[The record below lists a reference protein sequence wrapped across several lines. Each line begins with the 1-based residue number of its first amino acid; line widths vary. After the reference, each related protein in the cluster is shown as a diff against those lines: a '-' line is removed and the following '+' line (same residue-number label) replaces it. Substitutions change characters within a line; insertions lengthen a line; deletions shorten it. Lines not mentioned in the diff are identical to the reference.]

1 MNVTLKMTRAE
12 NIARYGAG
20 PVSLDIEDYLCGV
33 VPAEIYESA
42 HMEALKAQA
51 VAARTFAAKRAL
63 AGTVMNDIT
72 SFQAYR
78 CSLAEKSPRSRQAV
92 MDTAGQVLC
101 YDRAMIDCFY
111 SSSNGGQTKRSGDV
125 WSRNYPYY
133 VIKVDPWDT
142 AARQEKPTNPSHG
155 VGMSQVGTMWVAKI
169 GVPYN
174 EILAF
179 YYDGTALLSAYG
191 KGGAVTFE
199 DATEPEGGTPMNLH
213 TLIFVNNACYKAGR
227 TIVPQGIM
235 VHSTGANNPNL
246 KRYVGPDDGLL
257 GRNQNNNHWNQDKP
271 DGRQVCVHAF
281 IGLLAD
287 GSVATYQVLPWN
299 HRGWHCGSGPNG
311 SGNDTMIS
319 FEICEDAL
327 TDSAYFNKVYQEA
340 VELCAYLCKM
350 YGFDPAQDGVI
361 IGHYEGHKRG
371 IASNHADPGHWFPT
385 HGRSMDTFRAA
396 VKEALG
402 GNTTPVPQPEPTSS
416 GITVGSLVEFKR
428 GAASYYPGS
437 KAIPAWVISDYY
449 HKVTQITSGG
459 KTVVKGGKPCVLLG
473 KRVKKSGGS
482 EEAGINTWVDTDI
495 LSVVGSGSTGYT
507 TYTVVK
513 GDTLWGIAQKR
524 LSNGTRYAEIKA
536 LNGLT
541 SDTIYAG
548 QVLKIPN

>member
-51 VAARTFAAKRAL
+51 VAARTFAAKRTQ
-63 AGTVMNDIT
+63 AGTVMNDTT

-101 YDRAMIDCFY
+101 YDGAMIDCFY
-111 SSSNGGQTKRSGDV
+111 SASNGGQTKRSGDV
-125 WSRNYPYY
+125 WSRHYPYY
-133 VIKVDPWDT
+133 VKKADPWDT
-142 AARQEKPTNPSHG
+142 AARQEKATKPSHG
-155 VGMSQVGTMWVAKI
+155 VGMSQIGAMWAAKN

-174 EILAF
+174 DILAF
-179 YYDGTALLSAYG
+179 YYDGTALVSDYG
-191 KGGAVTFE
+191 TGGVVGFE
-199 DATEPEGGTPMNLH
+199 DATEPEGGTSMNLRK
-213 TLIFVNNACYKAGR
+213 LIFVNNACYRAGK
-227 TIVPQGIM
+227 TIAPKGIM
-235 VHSTGANNPNL
+235 VHSTGANNPYL

-257 GRNQNNNHWNQDKP
+257 GKNQYNNHWNQDQP
-271 DGRQVCVHAF
+271 DGQQKCTHAF
-281 IGLLAD
+281 IGKLAD
-287 GSVATYQVLPWN
+287 GTVATYQVLPWN
-299 HRGWHCGSGPNG
+299 HRGWHCGSGPKG
-311 SGNDTMIS
+311 SGNDTHIS
-319 FEICEDAL
+319 FEICEDDL
-327 TDSAYFNKVYQEA
+327 TNSAYFNKVYQEA
-340 VELCAYLCKM
+340 VELCVYLCRQ
-350 YGFDPAQDGVI
+350 YGLTEADI
-361 IGHYEGHKRG
+361 ICHSEGHKLG
-371 IASNHADPGHWFPT
+371 IASNHADVMHWFPL
-385 HGRSMDTFRAA
+385 HGKSMDTFRAA
-396 VKEALG
+396 VKQALG
-402 GNTTPVPQPEPTSS
+402 GNETPAPQPDPAPS
-416 GITVGSLVEFKR
+416 GIAVGSLVEFKS

-459 KTVVKGGKPCVLLG
+459 KPVVKGGKTCVLLG
-473 KRVKKSGGS
+473 KKIKKSGGS
-482 EEAGINTWVDTDI
+482 EEAGINTWVDTDM
-495 LSVVGSGSTGYT
+495 LSVVGSGSAGYT
-507 TYTVVK
+507 TYTVAK

-524 LSNGTRYAEIKA
+524 LGSGTRYTEIKA